1 MQEAQSA
8 RHRDKRGRGRLCL
21 RVLLRNRECRH
32 GQAGMWT
39 LHTILLLL
47 LLAPCL
53 CMYPYPYPQPGSAHA
68 RRGVPSAAC
77 CLLTP
82 DAHFDAETAAEDR
95 LRRRSALLL
104 GRDQGAGG
112 QAWAMGYGPWR
123 ETQGCLVGAVE
134 AKRFIPTTASVH
146 AAHVSTWA
154 LAVSSFVMVQLL
166 SLAVWFGRQKD
177 PSKTK

>member
-1 MQEAQSA
+1 
-8 RHRDKRGRGRLCL
+8 
-21 RVLLRNRECRH
+21 
-32 GQAGMWT
+32 MWT

-53 CMYPYPYPQPGSAHA
+53 CMYPYPYPQASSEHTG
-68 RRGVPSAAC
+68 RGVPSAAS
-77 CLLTP
+77 CLLPP

-112 QAWAMGYGPWR
+112 TGMGHGPWAMGCGPWR